1 MLCFITA
8 SPGNE
13 CSRETTESDHRSS
26 TPHKLCAPPAP
37 SLLGSPLFPA
47 VRAVWGWGRS
57 VHQAEG
63 GPLGPLHLDA
73 GVSKAPGA
81 SGRMLAPPPQWG
93 RSSRR
98 HDDVAWGR
106 ERLGQGRSVLR
117 GPHSDPRGRG
127 EAVSRK
133 GLKLQPEHRKEHAPR
148 GGTRPGRQLQATP
161 CATRIRPNKPGG
173 GGLPV
178 HATRTHQCGAGAC
191 RGPDRGGTSSG
202 WRRLPL
208 RAGI

>member
-1 MLCFITA
+1 MKPRNLTKGVQPLTSSAPHLPRAFSGPLCFLRSVQCGAGGGLFTKQRADPWAPCISMLA
-8 SPGNE
+8 SP
-13 CSRETTESDHRSS
+13 R
-26 TPHKLCAPPAP
+26 
-37 SLLGSPLFPA
+37 
-47 VRAVWGWGRS
+47 
-57 VHQAEG
+57 
-63 GPLGPLHLDA
+63 PLGQV
-73 GVSKAPGA
+73 GGCWPG
-81 SGRMLAPPPQWG
+81 PPPQWG